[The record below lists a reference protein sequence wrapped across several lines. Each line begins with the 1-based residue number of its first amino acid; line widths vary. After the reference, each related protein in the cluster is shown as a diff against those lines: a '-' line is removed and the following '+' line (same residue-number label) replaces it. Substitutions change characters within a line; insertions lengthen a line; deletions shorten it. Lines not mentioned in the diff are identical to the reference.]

1 VKPIWGE
8 ITAREINDAVA
19 GRWVRG
25 DAETVLKG
33 LSTDSRT
40 VVPGELFWALEG
52 ERYDGHDFVK
62 QATDRGVAGIVVN
75 QDFVRTKVF
84 ESMMAEG
91 LSLIVMSVADT
102 LRALG
107 DLACWWRHRHSLRVV
122 AVTGSAGKTTTKEM
136 IGSILDQSHRT
147 LRNPGNFNNLI
158 GLPLSLLTAG
168 PEHRMAVLEM
178 GMNRRGEIG
187 RLTEIADPDVGV
199 ITNVGHAHLE
209 GLGDIRN
216 VAKAKAEMVEKISAG
231 AAVVLNGDDALLM
244 ETASKFRDDFVTF
257 GLGRENKV
265 RATEVHSHGS
275 GGVSFNLHSEGGAWP
290 VRLRVHGR
298 HNVMNAL
305 AAAAAIFSLGGSVAH
320 VVDGLTQFKGVKGR
334 FTVIELQNGAT
345 LVDDSYNA
353 NPDSLRAALNAVS
366 ELSNG
371 EGRVVLGIGE
381 MLELGAETEA
391 AHRDAGRAAAHID
404 VYRLLAMG
412 QHASLVVAAAVE
424 AGMDRKRVEVVRD
437 HNEMVA
443 RIIEDLKAGDIVL
456 IKGSRKVALDRVVE
470 GLVRSATRGL
480 L

>member
-19 GRWVRG
+19 GQWVRG
-25 DAETVLKG
+25 DPEAVLKG

-40 VVPGELFWALEG
+40 VKPGELFWALEG

-62 QATDRGVAGIVVN
+62 QAADRGVAGIVVN
-75 QDFVRTKVF
+75 RDFVRSEVF
-84 ESMMAEG
+84 ESMRAEG
-91 LSLIVMSVADT
+91 LPPVVVAVSDT
-102 LRALG
+102 LKALG

-136 IGSILDQSHRT
+136 IGSILDQSQRT

-209 GLGDIRN
+209 GLGDMRN
-216 VAKAKAEMVEKISAG
+216 VARAKAEMVEKVSAG
-231 AAVVLNGDDALLM
+231 AKVVINGDDSLLM
-244 ETASKFRDDFVTF
+244 ETASRFRVDLVTF
-257 GLGRENKV
+257 GFGPGNKV
-265 RATEVHSHGS
+265 RATEIHSHGT
-275 GGVSFNLHSEGGAWP
+275 GGVSFELHGEGGPWS

-305 AAAAAIFSLGGSVAH
+305 AAAAAVFSLGGSAMH
-320 VVDGLTQFKGVKGR
+320 VMDGLAQFRGVKGR
-334 FTVIELQNGAT
+334 FTVIKLQNGAT

-353 NPDSLRAALNAVS
+353 NPDSLRAALNAVA
-366 ELSNG
+366 ELSKG
-371 EGRVVLGIGE
+371 ERRVILGIGE

-391 AHRDAGRAAAHID
+391 AHMDAGRAAARMGAH
-404 VYRLLAMG
+404 RLLAMG
-412 QHASLVVAAAVE
+412 PHASVMIASAVD
-424 AGMDRKRVEVVRD
+424 AGMDRNQAEVVEDRS
-437 HNEMVA
+437 HMVT
-443 RIIEDLKAGDIVL
+443 RIMQDLEAGDIVL

-470 GLVRSATRGL
+470 GLVRSAARERL
-480 L
+480 